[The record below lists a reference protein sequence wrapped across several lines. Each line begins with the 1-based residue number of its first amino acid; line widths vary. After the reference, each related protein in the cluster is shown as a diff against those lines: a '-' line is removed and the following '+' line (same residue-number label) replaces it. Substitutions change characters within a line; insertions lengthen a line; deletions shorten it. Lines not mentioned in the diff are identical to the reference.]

1 MLRLSANV
9 PSYVFGFGATAELK
23 QFLQDRRSNSG
34 EKRAVFLIDS
44 FFGINPEPFSF
55 AINSD
60 DILIWIDTV
69 EEPSTD
75 VIDSYVQKIRSI
87 LGEELQPCAVVG
99 IGGGCALDSAKAVS
113 NLLTNGG
120 KAEDYQGWDLVRVP
134 GVYKIGVPTLSGTG
148 AEASR
153 TCVMTNKAKNIKL
166 GMNSRHSI
174 FDHLILDPAHSETV
188 PRDQFFFTA
197 MDTYIH
203 CVESLRGQYRHALAD
218 SYSREAISLIREVC
232 ASDDM
237 MTPENREKVM
247 VASYLG
253 GASIAN
259 TYVGVVHP
267 LSAGLSTVLHFHHCI
282 ANCIVMNV
290 MGDFYPDETEE
301 FGSFVDRQKVAVPT
315 GVCKNLDLEGY
326 RALYESSTTHEK
338 PLMNALGQ
346 NFKSILT
353 LDRVT
358 KLYRSM

>member
-1 MLRLSANV
+1 MLRLSTNV

-23 QFLQDRRSNSG
+23 QVLQERRTG
-34 EKRAVFLIDS
+34 AVKGRVVFLIDS
-44 FFGINPEPFSF
+44 FFRTNLKPLSFGID
-55 AINSD
+55 SD
-60 DILIWIDTV
+60 DIVIWVETL

-75 VIDSYVQKIRSI
+75 VVDGYVQEIRQTF
-87 LGEELQPCAVVG
+87 GGQLQPCAVVG

-120 KAEDYQGWDLVRVP
+120 HAEDYQGWDLVRAP

-166 GMNSRHSI
+166 GMNSRYSV
-174 FDHLILDPAHSETV
+174 FDHLILDPALSETV
-188 PRDQFFFTA
+188 PRDQFFYTA

-203 CVESLRGQYRHALAD
+203 CVESLRGHYRHALAD

-267 LSAGLSTVLHFHHCI
+267 LSAGLSTVQHLHHCV

-290 MGDFYPDETEE
+290 MDDFYPEETEE
-301 FGSFVDRQKVAVPT
+301 FRSFVARQKVAMPR
-315 GVCKNLDLEGY
+315 GVCHNLDSHGLKMI
-326 RALYESSTTHEK
+326 YESATIHEK
-338 PLMNALGQ
+338 PLVNALGP

-353 LDRVT
+353 FERVT
-358 KLYRSM
+358 KLYRAM